1 MSAAHPPADGV
12 VIAARQPE
20 VGMTSTL
27 IAWFL
32 RDRLGLIAAW
42 YSSTLLLTALY
53 SLLLAYAGALRWTTV
68 AYAFLLATVV
78 LAIFLIAAFARWW
91 PFARA
96 TAALQAT
103 DDLESFASLP
113 APGTG
118 EQEEQREQL
127 ARLYQLAIIERTRYQ
142 EAHQRQLDF
151 IHLWVHQM
159 KTPVSAISL
168 IAQEAGGP
176 ALESV
181 DEESAKLAEG
191 LELVLNMARLQ
202 DFALDYLI
210 EPVDLGALVRRVIN
224 QRKKQFIR
232 TRIFPEV
239 TGEAV
244 VRTDGKW
251 LAFVLDQIMSNA
263 LKYGAQVER
272 PDQRLHF
279 TITPQTLTIADQGP
293 GIPAHDLPR
302 VFDAFFTGE
311 NGRRFGGAT
320 GIGLYL
326 VRQVTDQLG
335 HRITIDSAPGHGTT
349 VTLTFQ
355 N

>member
-1 MSAAHPPADGV
+1 MTG
-12 VIAARQPE
+12 ARL
-20 VGMTSTL
+20 L
-27 IAWFL
+27 IARFL

-42 YSSTLLLTALY
+42 YANTLLLALLG
-53 SLLLAYAGALRWTTV
+53 SLLLAYTGAFSWSIV
-68 AYAFLLATVV
+68 GYALLLATVV
-78 LAIFLIAAFARWW
+78 LIIYLTAAAARWW
-91 PFARA
+91 SFARA
-96 TAALQAT
+96 TAALQTT
-103 DDLESFASLP
+103 DDLESFAVLP
-113 APGTG
+113 AAATY
-118 EQEEQREQL
+118 EQESQREQL
-127 ARLYQLAIIERTRYQ
+127 SRLYQLAVSERSRYQ

-176 ALESV
+176 AMESV
-181 DEESAKLAEG
+181 DDEAAKLAEG

-210 EPVDLGALVRRVIN
+210 EPVDLGALVRKVIN
-224 QRKKQFIR
+224 QKKRQFIR
-232 TRIFPEV
+232 TGIFPEV

-244 VRTDGKW
+244 VRTDAKW
-251 LAFVLDQIMSNA
+251 LAFVIDQITANA
-263 LKYGAQVER
+263 LKYGAQAEK
-272 PDQRLHF
+272 PNQRLRF
-279 TITPQTLTIADQGP
+279 TITSHALTIADQGP
-293 GIPAHDLPR
+293 GIPVHDLPR

-326 VRQVTDQLG
+326 VRQVADQLG
-335 HRITIDSAPGHGTT
+335 HRIAIASAPGQGTT

>member
-1 MSAAHPPADGV
+1 
-12 VIAARQPE
+12 
-20 VGMTSTL
+20 MTGPGAL
-27 IAWFL
+27 IARYL
-32 RDRLGLIAAW
+32 RDRLGLVLAW
-42 YSSTLLLTALY
+42 YAGTLLLTLLGG
-53 SLLLAYAGALRWTTV
+53 LLLTYAGAFSWAIA
-68 AYAFLLATVV
+68 AYAMLLATAV
-78 LAIFLIAAFARWW
+78 LLSYLTAAFIKWW

-103 DDLESFASLP
+103 DDLEAFAAIA
-113 APGTG
+113 APGTA
-118 EQEEQREQL
+118 EQQSQREQL
-127 ARLYQLAIIERTRYQ
+127 ARLYQLAVMERTRYQ

-159 KTPVSAISL
+159 KTPISAISL

-181 DEESAKLAEG
+181 DEEAAKLAEG

-210 EPVDLGALVRRVIN
+210 EPVDLGALVRKVIN
-224 QRKKQFIR
+224 QKKKQFIR
-232 TRIFPEV
+232 TGIFPEV

-244 VRTDGKW
+244 VRSDAKW
-251 LAFVLDQIMSNA
+251 LAFVVDQITANA
-263 LKYGAQVER
+263 LKYSAQT
-272 PDQRLHF
+272 PTPHQRLRF
-279 TITPQTLTIADQGP
+279 TITQNSLTIADQGP

-311 NGRRFGGAT
+311 NGRRFAQAT

-326 VRQVTDQLG
+326 VKQVTDRLG
-335 HRITIDSAPGHGTT
+335 HTITIHSVPGQGTT
-349 VTLTFQ
+349 VILTFQ